1 MISFTKSRKG
11 VSPIIATLL
20 LIVIAVASAIVAYAF
35 VMGFIGTSTVTANE
49 QGILSFDV
57 YNVTSATTVDVYVRV
72 TGVRV
77 LIIQTAYIDSS
88 VAVPSVSSGSLTIQ
102 PGGVQLVTVT
112 QVGATLTDLAAHQL
126 RIICSDGT
134 SLQIPVVKT

>member
-1 MISFTKSRKG
+1 MNCLLMNKRG

-20 LIVIAVASAIVAYAF
+20 LIVIAVVAAIVAYGF
-35 VMGFIGTSTVTANE
+35 VMGFIDTSAVAAND
-49 QGILSFDV
+49 QGILSFDA
-57 YNVTSATTVDVYVRV
+57 YTVTGATTVDIYVRV

-77 LIIQTAYIDSS
+77 LAIQTAYIDSAP
-88 VAVPSVSSGSLTIQ
+88 AVPTVSSGSLTIQ

-112 QVGATLTDLAAHQL
+112 QAGATLTDLSAHQL